1 MKFSAILGCFAE
13 VSEEQDGGFLALCPS
28 HDDSRPSLRIWCGDD
43 GKVRLTC
50 RAGCSTDDVR
60 KAAKL
65 TWSDMFNAEVDTTT
79 VPRARPELISGEAI
93 ADLTAYVAA
102 TSAALPQSKAADEY
116 LSRRFGLTSV
126 EAAEFGIGFDNDPE
140 NLCQFKHRSA
150 AFMRYPRIT
159 VPFYGF
165 DGEARGLQGR
175 DITGRCAMRWV
186 GLTNPQ
192 GQRWAPYG
200 TFQGAG
206 GYSVVIV
213 TEGPGDGLTALSV
226 GYDVVMIRGAALA
239 TSPELHEEL
248 ANGLRNRLVVVAGD
262 ADAAGG
268 RFNRTLADGL
278 RPYGI
283 AVHELAIGGGASD
296 LSAWRESN
304 PAGFAVALHSA
315 VKAAQPVASREL
327 LRERSGGSDDSSAGA
342 NGGSS
347 SAVANAPDTSDVD
360 TGALI
365 PGGDEAARAVALV
378 ERLAT
383 RYGSSDVLNAHALVT
398 FTGGRIKYASGLGFY
413 VWNGRIWE
421 RSETRV
427 RQAVHY
433 MGAALAVAASEC
445 GDDDT
450 RKRLARAAKGFTLTR
465 NIDSL
470 MRELRAVPSVHVD
483 VAEFDARPHLLSFRN
498 GTVNLRTGEL
508 RDHDKADLITYALD
522 LDYRADAEAPRWIAF
537 LGEIFPQHPELC
549 DYFRRLCG
557 YGITGQTDEQ
567 CFAVLWGKGANGKS
581 VATDTLTNVF
591 RGVTRTTGF
600 ATFEEKANGGIPND
614 LAALR
619 GARLVM
625 ASEGEA
631 GKPMSE
637 SVLKRATGKD
647 EMQARFLRQ
656 EFFTFRPTFLIMLAT
671 NHQPKFRGQ
680 DEGLWRRVKLIPF
693 TRWFA
698 PAERDYTLDAKLLA
712 EAEGIAAWAVRGAVE
727 WYAGGLA
734 DPDVITSATREYRET
749 SDALA
754 GFYPGIMVPAEGG
767 QTAGDEAYTAYRDW
781 CEAEGLQDREMW
793 KRTTFY
799 GAMVERGAERKKTSK
814 GIALVGVA
822 LADAGAGNTNPGIF
836 KKDGE

>member
-1 MKFSAILGCFAE
+1 VKFTAILERFAE
-13 VSEEQDGGFLALCPS
+13 VSEETDGGYLALCGA
-28 HDDSRPSLRIWCGDD
+28 HQDSRPSLRVWCGDD

-60 KAAKL
+60 KAAGL
-65 TWSDMFNAEVDTTT
+65 SWSDLFNAEADAT
-79 VPRARPELISGEAI
+79 VVPKARPELISGETI

-116 LSRRFGLTSV
+116 LFRRFGLTSLD
-126 EAAEFGIGFDNDPE
+126 AAEFGIGFDDDPA

-150 AFMRYPRIT
+150 AFTRYPRIT
-159 VPFYGF
+159 VPFLGF
-165 DGEARGLQGR
+165 DGVARGLQGR

-248 ANGLRNRLVVVAGD
+248 ARGLRNRLVVVAGD
-262 ADAAGG
+262 SDAAGQ
-268 RFNRTLADGL
+268 RFNTTLADGL

-283 AVHELAIGGGASD
+283 AVHALAVGGAASD
-296 LSAWRESN
+296 LSAWREGDPS
-304 PAGFAVALHSA
+304 GFASALHSA
-315 VKAAQPVASREL
+315 VKAAEPIREGESGSV
-327 LRERSGGSDDSSAGA
+327 REGIRGSSADGT
-342 NGGSS
+342 NGGASP
-347 SAVANAPDTSDVD
+347 AVANPASDSADGD

-398 FTGGRIKYASGLGFY
+398 FTGGRIKYAAGLGFY

-433 MGAALAVAASEC
+433 MGAALAVAASEV
-445 GDDDT
+445 GDDDA

-483 VAEFDARPHLLSFRN
+483 VADFDARPHLLSFRN

-508 RDHDKADLITYALD
+508 RDHDKADMITYALD
-522 LDYRADAEAPRWIAF
+522 LDYVADAEAPRWTAF
-537 LGEIFPQHPELC
+537 LEEIFPQHPELC

-727 WYAGGLA
+727 WYASGLR
-734 DPDVITSATREYRET
+734 DPEVITNATREYRET

-754 GFYPGIMVPAEGG
+754 GFYPGIMVPAADA
-767 QTAGDEAYTAYRDW
+767 QTPGDEAYTAYRDW
-781 CEAEGLQDREMW
+781 CEAEGLQPREIW
-793 KRTTFY
+793 KRNTFY
-799 GAMVERGAERKKTSK
+799 SAMAERGAQRKKTSK

-822 LADAGAGNTNPGIF
+822 LADAGTGNANPKIF
-836 KKDGE
+836 RKDG

>member
-1 MKFSAILGCFAE
+1 VKFSAILDRFAE
-13 VSEEQDGGFLALCPS
+13 VTEETDGGYLALCNS
-28 HDDSRPSLRIWCGDD
+28 HDDSRPSLRIWRGDD

-50 RAGCSTDDVR
+50 RAGCATDDVR

-65 TWSDMFNAEVDTTT
+65 SWSDLFNAEGDGLT
-79 VPRARPELISGEAI
+79 VPAARASLVDGELVT
-93 ADLTAYVAA
+93 DLAAYIAA
-102 TSAALPQSKAADEY
+102 TSSALTQSKAADEY

-126 EAAEFGIGFDNDPE
+126 EAAEFGIGFDDDPAQ
-140 NLCQFKHRSA
+140 LCQFEHRSA
-150 AFMRYPRIT
+150 AFTRHPRIT
-159 VPFYGF
+159 VPFLGF
-165 DGEARGLQGR
+165 DGVARGLQGR

-248 ANGLRNRLVVVAGD
+248 ARGLHGRLVVAAGD
-262 ADAAGG
+262 ADAAGR
-268 RFNRTLADGL
+268 RFNASLADGL
-278 RPYGI
+278 APFGI
-283 AVHELAIGGGASD
+283 VVHELEVGGGASD
-296 LSAWRESN
+296 LSAWREGDPS
-304 PAGFAVALHSA
+304 GFASALHSA
-315 VKAAQPVASREL
+315 VKGARTVASREVL
-327 LRERSGGSDDSSAGA
+327 PERSSADNDSPASVRVPASDSADG
-342 NGGSS
+342 
-347 SAVANAPDTSDVD
+347 D

-398 FTGGRIKYASGLGFY
+398 FTGGRIKYAAGLGFY

-433 MGAALAVAASEC
+433 MGAALAVAASEV

-483 VAEFDARPHLLSFRN
+483 VADFDARPHLLSFRN

-508 RDHDKADLITYALD
+508 REHDKADMITYALD
-522 LDYRADAEAPRWIAF
+522 LDYRADAEAPRWLAF
-537 LGEIFPQHPELC
+537 LAEIFPQHPELC

-727 WYAGGLA
+727 WYASGLR
-734 DPDVITSATREYRET
+734 DPEVITNATREYRET

-754 GFYPGIMVPAEGG
+754 GFYPGIMVPAEGA
-767 QTAGDEAYTAYRDW
+767 QTPGDEAYTAYRDW
-781 CEAEGLQDREMW
+781 CEAEGLQPREIW
-793 KRTTFY
+793 KRNTFY
-799 GAMVERGAERKKTSK
+799 SAMAERGAQRKKTSK

-822 LADAGAGNTNPGIF
+822 LADAGASNNPGIF
-836 KKDGE
+836 KKDGD